1 MYIIGNFQNADRLKK
16 SMRIRKRS
24 WYREKQ
30 EKRLNR
36 MIILMIL
43 AFNISWTP
51 YAFVCT
57 LKLVHHNFVSD
68 AWAVPGLLLA
78 KRYNLSLTEEVGE
91 FNAYVSLKYFINYI
105 CIFLSSSCC
114 WNPIIYVLLNK
125 QVCIAE
131 FIEFILKF
139 FV

>member
-1 MYIIGNFQNADRLKK
+1 MQNADRLKK

-24 WYREKQ
+24 WYREKR

-43 AFNISWTP
+43 AFNVSWTP

-57 LKLVHHNFVSD
+57 LKLFHHNFVPD

-78 KRYNLSLTEEVGE
+78 KRYDLNFLGKESELDLP
-91 FNAYVSLKYFINYI
+91 YVSLK
-105 CIFLSSSCC
+105 
-114 WNPIIYVLLNK
+114 
-125 QVCIAE
+125 
-131 FIEFILKF
+131 
-139 FV
+139 

>member
-1 MYIIGNFQNADRLKK
+1 MHFNERQFKYQLLFLIDQLQNANRLKK

-78 KRYNLSLTEEVGE
+78 KRYDLSLTG
-91 FNAYVSLKYFINYI
+91 
-105 CIFLSSSCC
+105 
-114 WNPIIYVLLNK
+114 
-125 QVCIAE
+125 
-131 FIEFILKF
+131 
-139 FV
+139 

>member
-1 MYIIGNFQNADRLKK
+1 
-16 SMRIRKRS
+16 
-24 WYREKQ
+24 
-30 EKRLNR
+30 

-78 KRYNLSLTEEVGE
+78 KRYDLSLTGEVGE
-91 FNAYVSLKYFINYI
+91 RDHTMLM
-105 CIFLSSSCC
+105 FL
-114 WNPIIYVLLNK
+114 
-125 QVCIAE
+125 
-131 FIEFILKF
+131 
-139 FV
+139 

>member
-1 MYIIGNFQNADRLKK
+1 MYNDQYISMKSIGKQIIVFIDQLQNADRLRK

-78 KRYNLSLTEEVGE
+78 KRYDLSLTGE
-91 FNAYVSLKYFINYI
+91 MGDSMLM
-105 CIFLSSSCC
+105 FL
-114 WNPIIYVLLNK
+114 
-125 QVCIAE
+125 
-131 FIEFILKF
+131 
-139 FV
+139 